1 MKNENER
8 MRIKCFHYYERVQVL
23 AYRCIFVC
31 SSGYRL
37 FGIDSVSLLG
47 STSWNCATES
57 YGTQDHFWGVS
68 MAPYF
73 SVNP

>member
-1 MKNENER
+1 
-8 MRIKCFHYYERVQVL
+8 MRIKCSHYYERVQAL

-47 STSWNCATES
+47 STSGSCATES
-57 YGTQDHFWGVS
+57 CGTQNIFGGVS
-68 MAPYF
+68 MAPHF
-73 SVNP
+73 GVNP